1 MDPAF
6 LRRLPYKI
14 EVGPPDLEHYRN
26 IFERG
31 VYAAGPDA
39 AR

>member
-14 EVGPPDLEHYRN
+14 EIGSPSLDIYKR
-26 IFERG
+26 IFRKEAQG
-31 VYAAGPDA
+31 MD
-39 AR
+39 